1 MLLHRK
7 PLCIVLDQDFSDEGT
22 VLSPNGTFRVINMDG
37 YGCTSSLHLLLI
49 SSNICTICS
58 NINLRISLFV
68 QNGMLYIVPKLT
80 SDNNHTAAAVFDAT
94 VYDIAGCT
102 LNIARSNNGYIGKGG
117 GARI

>member
-1 MLLHRK
+1 
-7 PLCIVLDQDFSDEGT
+7 
-22 VLSPNGTFRVINMDG
+22 
-37 YGCTSSLHLLLI
+37 
-49 SSNICTICS
+49 
-58 NINLRISLFV
+58 
-68 QNGMLYIVPKLT
+68 MLYIVPKLT